1 LTVNIQ
7 ERDIMHGVS
16 VWEVLVIAAAV
27 ASFTAA
33 ILVVLTPEW
42 QALRGRIA

>member
-1 LTVNIQ
+1 MTVNIQ
-7 ERDIMHGVS
+7 ERDIMGGHS
-16 VWEVLVIAAAV
+16 LREVLVIAAAV